1 MMGASHMSTES
12 NNDVFTLDVNE
23 LTIDDI
29 ETIEEITG
37 KPIDALSDPDMPKG
51 KMMRAIAFVQARRT
65 DPDATIESVGKLKM
79 QMAVD
84 DPKDPD
90 ES

>member
-1 MMGASHMSTES
+1 MSTEE
-12 NNDVFTLDVNE
+12 NINDNDVFTLDVNE

-29 ETIEEITG
+29 ETIEDITG
-37 KPIDALSDPDMPKG
+37 RPIDALSDPDMPKG

-65 DPDATIESVGKLKM
+65 DPDATLESVGKLKM
-79 QMAVD
+79 QMGEAN
-84 DPKDPD
+84 PKDPA